1 MRILNKKLVKDLHI
15 ENSQNVKYLIFIAMI
30 AISAKISANVNHY
43 KGVGKCPFHLMTK
56 PEHKNE

>member
-1 MRILNKKLVKDLHI
+1 MGFSEVRILNKKMVKDLHI

-43 KGVGKCPFHLMTK
+43 KGVGK
-56 PEHKNE
+56 